1 MIELN
6 KQKVKIYTVFI
17 SPQIL
22 VHYLLSRTPKALQ
35 PMIYFQSYFF
45 FFSFTECHINKSS
58 QYVTFYFWLSISMMH
73 SRFIHIVL
81 CTSKVS
87 FLFLSNSLLYGY
99 AMFVFPF
106 SSWRTFELFQMWS
119 DYELYCSKHSSTDF
133 CLNKSCNF
141 PWVNT

>member
-17 SPQIL
+17 NPKFWCTIYYPKLPKPCSQWFIFSPI
-22 VHYLLSRTPKALQ
+22 
-35 PMIYFQSYFF
+35 F
-45 FFSFTECHINKSS
+45 FFSFTECHINKSA
-58 QYVTFYFWLSISMMH
+58 QYVTFYFWLSISMMY

-99 AMFVFPF
+99 TMFIFPF